1 MSPSTTK
8 KVFIR
13 RFEREP
19 VHGFASPQHYL
30 QPTGIEI
37 LKPEGSILLLA
48 YREVKCVAFV
58 REFPALAASEDR
70 KVFHTRPKMEGLWV
84 RLLFR
89 DGDLMEGILPNNLLL
104 IDPYGFSFVPP
115 DPFSNNQRIFVP
127 REALRDI
134 HVLGVV
140 GGKAGQ
146 DEEGS
151 RRQGPNQAIRV
162 AFSGAPILRFRIR
175 SPAPSRSPYLR
186 SSWM

>member
-19 VHGFASPQHYL
+19 VNGFASPQHYL
-30 QPTGIEI
+30 QPNGIEI
-37 LKPEGSILLLA
+37 LKPEGSTLLLA
-48 YREVKCVAFV
+48 YRDVKCVAFV
-58 REFPALAASEDR
+58 REFPTSAGTDDR
-70 KVFHTRPKMEGLWV
+70 KLFHTRPKMEGLWV
-84 RLLFR
+84 RMLFR
-89 DGDLMEGILPNNLLL
+89 DNDLMEGILPNNLLQ

-140 GGKAGQ
+140 GGKAGRTKKPETKDQ
-146 DEEGS
+146 IKLFE
-151 RRQGPNQAIRV
+151 
-162 AFSGAPILRFRIR
+162 
-175 SPAPSRSPYLR
+175 
-186 SSWM
+186 

>member
-1 MSPSTTK
+1 LSPSTTK
-8 KVFIR
+8 KVSVH
-13 RFEREP
+13 RFDREP
-19 VHGFASPQHYL
+19 VHGFASPHHYL

-37 LKPEGSILLLA
+37 LKPDGTTLLLG
-48 YREVKCVAFV
+48 YKEVKFVAFV
-58 REFPALAASEDR
+58 RDFPTATMPEDR

-89 DGDLMEGILPNNLLL
+89 DSDRMEGIVPNNLLQ

-140 GGKAGQ
+140 GGKSAKSKKPDTKDQ
-146 DEEGS
+146 IKLFE
-151 RRQGPNQAIRV
+151 
-162 AFSGAPILRFRIR
+162 
-175 SPAPSRSPYLR
+175 
-186 SSWM
+186 

>member
-30 QPTGIEI
+30 QPNGIEI
-37 LKPEGSILLLA
+37 LKPDGTILVMG
-48 YREVKCVAFV
+48 YREVKWVAFV
-58 REFPALAASEDR
+58 REFPAAESHDDR

-84 RLLFR
+84 RMLFR
-89 DGDLMEGILPNNLLL
+89 DNDLMEGILPNNLLQ
-104 IDPYGFSFVPP
+104 IDAYGFSFVPP

-140 GGKAGQ
+140 GGK
-146 DEEGS
+146 
-151 RRQGPNQAIRV
+151 
-162 AFSGAPILRFRIR
+162 SGRTKKPETKDQIKLFE
-175 SPAPSRSPYLR
+175 
-186 SSWM
+186 

>member
-1 MSPSTTK
+1 MSTSTTK

-30 QPTGIEI
+30 QPNGIEI
-37 LKPEGSILLLA
+37 LKPEGATLLLN
-48 YREVKCVAFV
+48 YREVKYVAFV
-58 REFPALAASEDR
+58 REFPGAVSPEDR

-84 RLLFR
+84 RMLFR
-89 DGDLMEGILPNNLLL
+89 DNDLMEGILPNNLLQ

-140 GGKAGQ
+140 GGKAGRTKKAEVKDQ
-146 DEEGS
+146 IKLFE
-151 RRQGPNQAIRV
+151 
-162 AFSGAPILRFRIR
+162 
-175 SPAPSRSPYLR
+175 
-186 SSWM
+186 

>member
-8 KVFIR
+8 KVLVR
-13 RFEREP
+13 RFDREP
-19 VHGFASPQHYL
+19 VNGFASPQHYL

-37 LKPEGSILLLA
+37 LKVDGSMLLLP
-48 YREVKCVAFV
+48 YREIKCVAFV
-58 REFPALAASEDR
+58 RDFPSADTPEER

-84 RLLFR
+84 RMLFR
-89 DGDLMEGILPNNLLL
+89 DSDLMEGILPNNLLQ

-140 GGKAGQ
+140 GGRAGKAKKAEAKDQ
-146 DEEGS
+146 IKLFE
-151 RRQGPNQAIRV
+151 
-162 AFSGAPILRFRIR
+162 
-175 SPAPSRSPYLR
+175 
-186 SSWM
+186 

>member
-19 VHGFASPQHYL
+19 VQGFASPQHYL
-30 QPTGIEI
+30 QPAGIEI
-37 LKPEGSILLLA
+37 LKTDGSMALLG
-48 YREVKCVAFV
+48 YREVKYVSFV
-58 REFPALAASEDR
+58 RDFPTSATPEDR

-84 RLLFR
+84 RMLFK
-89 DGDLMEGILPNNLLL
+89 DGDLMEGILPNNLLQ

-115 DPFSNNQRIFVP
+115 DPFSNHQRIFVP

-140 GGKAGQ
+140 GGKSGKTKKA
-146 DEEGS
+146 EVKE
-151 RRQGPNQAIRV
+151 QAKL
-162 AFSGAPILRFRIR
+162 FE
-175 SPAPSRSPYLR
+175 
-186 SSWM
+186 